1 MSSSW
6 DIFFLSSS
14 KTVGSPDFLSASMGI
29 YSYSVFSG
37 IPPLLHLVL
46 NQISMVKPYIFFPL
60 NQDFI
65 WAPCFKCYDFLTSPF
80 EYLTYIANSPSLQF
94 LFPIPQVSL
103 NLSLLQSSSHPDA
116 MSTYRSL
123 TYPHTHCTTMSY
135 WFCLQNRLWIPP
147 FLTISIND
155 KATLYVQQGYCNSL
169 LIILPLLNFSQLK
182 SISQRAARVIS

>member
-37 IPPLLHLVL
+37 IPPLLQFNSLAF
-46 NQISMVKPYIFFPL
+46 KPNFYGEALYIFPL

-80 EYLTYIANSPSLQF
+80 EYLTYIANSPSLE
-94 LFPIPQVSL
+94 LYASLPYSSSIPEPVTPPVLQPSRCQSQHTAL
-103 NLSLLQSSSHPDA
+103 LLIHILTAPLCLIDSASKIDCESLLFWP
-116 MSTYRSL
+116 
-123 TYPHTHCTTMSY
+123 YP
-135 WFCLQNRLWIPP
+135 
-147 FLTISIND
+147 
-155 KATLYVQQGYCNSL
+155 
-169 LIILPLLNFSQLK
+169 
-182 SISQRAARVIS
+182 